1 MNCPDCRD
9 RLQQW
14 LDART
19 REAATTPGEPPT
31 LCPACTEWGAAASR
45 LDRGLRLLAAP
56 TPPALLTA
64 RIVARVA
71 AEPATA
77 NAPVPGG
84 RRRRRGRGP
93 VPRRVAYVFVGRIRF
108 RPHRT
113 NLRRWPRRPEPP
125 RATLRD
131 SVTEAGSAVASL
143 TTRTADETV
152 ANTKSLLPVVTDP
165 TPGKI
170 ELEPPPDP
178 PARSLRETGEGVT
191 AGLAPVADS
200 ARRAVGLFSANC
212 RRWKRIPRR
221 ASDAVLPRLKDQES
235 ARGGK
240 SPTCRHVA

>member
-45 LDRGLRLLAAP
+45 LDRGLRLLVAP

-64 RIVARVA
+64 RIVARVG
-71 AEPATA
+71 AE
-77 NAPVPGG
+77 
-84 RRRRRGRGP
+84 RRRRMRLFLAAG
-93 VPRRVAYVFVGRIRF
+93 VAAAAAALLLGVWVR
-108 RPHRT
+108 
-113 NLRRWPRRPEPP
+113 LRRENPVLAPSHEPPALAQAPEPP

-131 SVTEAGSAVASL
+131 SVTEAGSAVAAL

-170 ELEPPPDP
+170 ELEPPPDL

-200 ARRAVGLFSANC
+200 ARRAVGLFL
-212 RRWKRIPRR
+212 RE
-221 ASDAVLPRLKDQES
+221 LPPMETHPKT
-235 ARGGK
+235 GF
-240 SPTCRHVA
+240 

>member
-19 REAATTPGEPPT
+19 REAATTPGEPPA
-31 LCPACTEWGAAASR
+31 LCPACSEWGAAASR
-45 LDRGLRLLAAP
+45 LDRGLRLLAPP

-64 RIVARVA
+64 RIVARVG
-71 AEPATA
+71 AE
-77 NAPVPGG
+77 
-84 RRRRRGRGP
+84 RRRRMRLFLAAG
-93 VPRRVAYVFVGRIRF
+93 VAAAAAALLLGVWLRL
-108 RPHRT
+108 HRE
-113 NLRRWPRRPEPP
+113 NLASAPSPEPPTLAQAPEPP

-131 SVTEAGSAVASL
+131 SVAEAGSAVAAL

-170 ELEPPPDP
+170 ELEPPPDL

-200 ARRAVGLFSANC
+200 ARRAVGLFL
-212 RRWKRIPRR
+212 RE
-221 ASDAVLPRLKDQES
+221 LPPMETHPKT
-235 ARGGK
+235 GF
-240 SPTCRHVA
+240 

>member
-19 REAATTPGEPPT
+19 REAATTPGEPPA
-31 LCPACTEWGAAASR
+31 LCPACAEWGAAARR
-45 LDRGLRLLAAP
+45 LDRGLRLLAPP
-56 TPPALLTA
+56 TPPAFLTS
-64 RIVARVA
+64 RIVAQVA
-71 AEPATA
+71 AE
-77 NAPVPGG
+77 
-84 RRRRRGRGP
+84 RRRRRMRRFLAAGAAAAAATLLLGVWIRLHRENP
-93 VPRRVAYVFVGRIRF
+93 VPAPSPEPPALVQA
-108 RPHRT
+108 
-113 NLRRWPRRPEPP
+113 PEPP

-131 SVTEAGSAVASL
+131 SVTEAGSAVAAL

-170 ELEPPPDP
+170 DLGPPPEP

-200 ARRAVGLFSANC
+200 ARRAVGLFL
-212 RRWKRIPRR
+212 RE
-221 ASDAVLPRLKDQES
+221 LPPMEAHPKT
-235 ARGGK
+235 GF
-240 SPTCRHVA
+240 